1 LELKLLENKHLEH
14 KLKLRFFLVVSVLVL
29 TLVGCKAGQWKKS
42 DRENDQ
48 KTAGAIVE
56 PKRLADADATAANAT
71 TFEMDE
77 KTGRIKQSL
86 VLRLD
91 YFPKTETSGTN
102 LPACYGAFRPD
113 FQLGYFSCVGQP
125 DKSVA
130 LNAGHLSQD
139 CYTNPRFNRVQ
150 PSTPIVMVGCPRGN
164 LVLHSFD
171 PTLRVDVEQREAM

>member
-1 LELKLLENKHLEH
+1 MLKLLENKRLEP
-14 KLKLRFFLVVSVLVL
+14 KLKLRLFIAAAVFSLPAF
-29 TLVGCKAGQWKKS
+29 GCKAGQWKKS
-42 DRENDQ
+42 DRESDQ
-48 KTAGAIVE
+48 KTAGAVVE
-56 PKRLADADATAANAT
+56 PKRLSESSASAASGT
-71 TFEMDE
+71 IFEMDE
-77 KTGRIKQSL
+77 KTGQIKQSL

-125 DKSVA
+125 DKSQI

-139 CYTNPRFNRVQ
+139 CYTNPRFNRIQ
-150 PSTPIVMVGCPRGN
+150 PSTPIIMVGCPRGN

-171 PTLRVDVEQREAM
+171 PTMRVDVEQREAM

>member
-1 LELKLLENKHLEH
+1 M
-14 KLKLRFFLVVSVLVL
+14 KLRVFIAVVVFGL
-29 TLVGCKAGQWKKS
+29 TFVGCKAGQWKKY

-48 KTAGAIVE
+48 KAAGTVVE
-56 PKRLADADATAANAT
+56 PKRVADANATAANAT
-71 TFEMDE
+71 TFEIDE

-113 FQLGYFSCVGQP
+113 FQLGYVSCIDQP
-125 DKSVA
+125 DKSLA

-150 PSTPIVMVGCPRGN
+150 PSMPMIMVGCPRGN

-171 PTLRVDVEQREAM
+171 PTMRVDIEQREAM